1 MTVVLCFAGCILLIP
16 SDVEEFDHVDPQE
29 MASEVL
35 GVKQDEVCVWQQVTK
50 KWSEYVS
57 SSTEIICINNYHAA
71 VIFNLNKKN
80 ESH

>member
-50 KWSEYVS
+50 QSMPSQYLLFFMLDLVKEL
-57 SSTEIICINNYHAA
+57 E
-71 VIFNLNKKN
+71 
-80 ESH
+80 